1 MTKRHALDTNLF
13 LRFPNIIELL
23 DGYSLSIPSMIL
35 RELEKFENLKYKYG
49 ELAFEAREIRRGLK
63 QLKRENKIYIDLKD
77 YKWDINQD
85 YDPEYMDNCILKY
98 CLETGDSLITFDG
111 LLFEKALELGIDVVD
126 IEKKLEEPQD
136 TYTGYKELN
145 LSWIQFKEFEE
156 GLMTGKNPYGLLKNE
171 YLIVNYED
179 ETGKCQSALRWDGE
193 YYHQLTG
200 KKSLK
205 TKMFGDFKPYD
216 IYQKVAID
224 SLAVNPMT
232 MLEGSAG
239 TGKTLI
245 ALNYEMQQLENG
257 KVDKLIFFVNP
268 APTRNSVQLGFYKG
282 TKDEKLLDSSVGN
295 MLSSKFGDRTYL
307 EGMIER
313 GEILLL
319 PFADIRGFD
328 TTSEKNNYIVHILE
342 AQNLDKDLM
351 KLAIQRIGKNTKLII
366 DGDFRTQVDSHA
378 YAGSKNGM
386 RRASEVFK
394 GTEYFGQVK
403 LPIIYRSELAKRAEL
418 M

>member
-1 MTKRHALDTNLF
+1 
-13 LRFPNIIELL
+13 
-23 DGYSLSIPSMIL
+23 MIL
-35 RELEKFENLKYKYG
+35 RELEKFETEKYKYG
-49 ELAFEAREIRRGLK
+49 EELAYNAREIRRGLK
-63 QLKRENKIYIDLKD
+63 KLKREQKIYINLKD
-77 YKWDINQD
+77 YKWDINED
-85 YDPEYMDNCILKY
+85 YSSDYMDNCILKY
-98 CLETGDSLITFDG
+98 CLVTGDALITYDG
-111 LLFEKALELGIDVVD
+111 LLFEKALELGIEVLD
-126 IEKKLEEPQD
+126 IEEKMNKPQD
-136 TYTGYKELN
+136 TYSGYKELN
-145 LSWIQFKEFEE
+145 MSWIQFKEFEE
-156 GLMTGKNPYGLLKNE
+156 GLMTGKNPYGLLQNE
-171 YLIVNYED
+171 YLVINYED
-179 ETGKCQSALRWDGE
+179 EHGKNQTALRWDGY

-200 KKSLK
+200 KKTLK
-205 TKMFGDFKPYD
+205 TKMFGDFKPFD

-224 SLAVNPMT
+224 SLSNNQMT

-245 ALNYEMQQLENG
+245 ALNYSMQQLENG
-257 KVDKLIFFVNP
+257 KVDKIIFFVNP

-295 MLSSKFGDRTYL
+295 MLSSKFGDKTYL

-313 GEILLL
+313 NEILLL

-351 KLAIQRIGKNTKLII
+351 KLAIQRIGKNTKLIV
-366 DGDFRTQVDSHA
+366 DGDFRTQVDSQA
-378 YAGSKNGM
+378 YAGAKNGM
-386 RRASEVFK
+386 RRASEVFR
-394 GTEYFGQVK
+394 GTEYFGHVR